1 METTNFS
8 EFQIKENP
16 ASADY
21 VVGYDIET
29 LEEIQ
34 IPVSSLFRQGAD
46 GRSLQVQY
54 SQDAENWHQ
63 SFMRGDTYMRQKLGT
78 AAWTDA
84 ILIRGVDGKDGVDG
98 VNGKDGTNGTSGK
111 DGSNGL
117 SLYVEYSADTVK
129 WHSTF
134 QKGDLYMRQKLGDS
148 GTWSDAMQIGIMQQ
162 PAIQTIVRDGK
173 DVYIIWDAANSN
185 TASYVNDKNA
195 LLDDIVNKQ
204 AGAIYRLVASNAD
217 AVISF
222 SKNFLFPSGVT
233 PTLTKGGVD
242 VFEFLTLN
250 SGEMLLVSFMAD
262 LRADLK

>member
-16 ASADY
+16 ATTDY
-21 VVGYDIET
+21 VVGYDVET

-54 SQDAENWHQ
+54 SQDAENWH
-63 SFMRGDTYMRQKLGT
+63 SRYVDGDRYARQKLGT

-84 ILIRGVDGKDGVDG
+84 ILIRGVDGKDGSD
-98 VNGKDGTNGTSGK
+98 
-111 DGSNGL
+111 GL
-117 SLYVEYSADTVK
+117 SLYIEYSVDTIK

-148 GTWSDAMQIGIMQQ
+148 GTWSDVMQIGIMQQ
-162 PAIQTIVRDGK
+162 PAIQKIGRDENGSN
-173 DVYIIWDAANSN
+173 IIWDAASGN

-195 LLDDIVNKQ
+195 MLDDIANKQ
-204 AGAIYRLVASNAD
+204 AGAMYRLVVYNAD
-217 AVISF
+217 AVIGF
-222 SKNFLFPSGVT
+222 SKRFLFSSGVT
-233 PTLTKGGVD
+233 PSLTKGGVD

-250 SGEMLLVSFMAD
+250 SDEMLLVSFMAD
-262 LRADLK
+262 LKAI